1 MTLRCFQYAM
11 EKNLT
16 VWTLLLCLIIGLA
29 LLLFNVISWTTYF
42 VVVSIIAGLT
52 FFEKKRR
59 SNPNK

>member
-1 MTLRCFQYAM
+1 M

-42 VVVSIIAGLT
+42 VVVLIIAGLT
-52 FFEKKRR
+52 FYEKK
-59 SNPNK
+59 NDVPTLINKTRLIM

>member
-1 MTLRCFQYAM
+1 MLRYFQYDM

-42 VVVSIIAGLT
+42 VVVLIIAGLT
-52 FFEKKRR
+52 FFEKKRH
-59 SNPNK
+59 SNLNK

>member
-1 MTLRCFQYAM
+1 MLRYFQYDM

-42 VVVSIIAGLT
+42 VVVLIIAGLT

-59 SNPNK
+59 SNLNK

>member
-1 MTLRCFQYAM
+1 M

>member
-1 MTLRCFQYAM
+1 M

-16 VWTLLLCLIIGLA
+16 AWTLLLCLIIGLA

-42 VVVSIIAGLT
+42 VVLLIVAGLT

-59 SNPNK
+59 SNLKK

>member
-1 MTLRCFQYAM
+1 MTLRRFQYDM

-16 VWTLLLCLIIGLA
+16 AWTLLLCLIIGLV

-42 VVVSIIAGLT
+42 VVLLIVAGLT

-59 SNPNK
+59 SNLKK